1 MFATLILASA
11 ISLSACGANLST
23 SEETVTSESAAV
35 ENSSAN
41 DHSSESSS
49 MEVESEKAPELTAEE
64 QEAVGTYIGSLGS
77 FISVLDDKSAAYYY
91 IGYDEPY
98 TDCSWEYDGT
108 TFSITI
114 DDLDVTMRGDLPA
127 TGKESTLVGNRDDW
141 SDEIFKKIDS
151 NSEILNAD
159 QYVEL
164 RKSTIEVPG
173 KDEMKGFNSASNA
186 SYTVNGHTFELP
198 SYYGDPQNSTNDNID
213 SFYIS
218 DGTPFTDLMVTY
230 IADCSKNTDWGEKG
244 QSAISDTISG
254 LCENESIYDF
264 WLADYQLSKPFGA
277 YLHTQ
282 FIAKFSISYDKQV
295 YDYNVKAVS
304 LYSETEN
311 AAYVFMLMEAADSE
325 YGYFDDLDR
334 IVSSFAET
342 SASDSS
348 KSEASDEKQ
357 QSKQQSTQK
366 ETATAEKESKKD
378 TASKSDKS
386 GSNASYQEILD
397 NYTKKLQDATPGLI
411 KEYQNEAKAN
421 TNGVDGLAEICNDKI
436 SVLAEISNDGIS
448 EMAEIYFR
456 SGSGAY
462 SEYEDW
468 AGKLTDVYMEES
480 GKITDAYINSAS

>member
-11 ISLSACGANLST
+11 ISLSACGATSST
-23 SEETVTSESAAV
+23 SEETVSSESAAV

-49 MEVESEKAPELTAEE
+49 MEVEAEKAPELTDEE

-98 TDCSWEYDGT
+98 TDCSWKYDGT

-114 DDLDVTMRGDLPA
+114 DDLDVTMRGDLP
-127 TGKESTLVGNRDDW
+127 TTDKEATLVGNRDDW

-159 QYVEL
+159 QYVDL
-164 RKSTIEVPG
+164 RKNTIEVPD
-173 KDEMKGFNSASNA
+173 KDEMKGFNSASNV

-198 SYYGDPQNSTNDNID
+198 SYYGDSRV
-213 SFYIS
+213 SS
-218 DGTPFTDLMVTY
+218 DDKSMFFY
-230 IADCSKNTDWGEKG
+230 IADGSPYTYLMVVYAPDCNKNVDWGKNG
-244 QSAISDTISG
+244 QPAMTGALNG
-254 LCENESIYDF
+254 LYENSSSHNC
-264 WLADYQLSKPFGA
+264 WLVDYQLSKTFGT
-277 YLHTQ
+277 YLHAQ
-282 FIAKFSISYDKQV
+282 FDAEMSLSQDKQV
-295 YDYNVKAVS
+295 YDYNVKSVL
-304 LYSETEN
+304 LYNEAEDTMYE
-311 AAYVFMLMEAADSE
+311 FLLMEAADSE
-325 YGYFDDLDR
+325 YGYSDDLDR

-366 ETATAEKESKKD
+366 ETAAAEKESKKD
-378 TASKSDKS
+378 TAYKSDKS

-397 NYTKKLQDATPGLI
+397 SYTKKLQDATPGLI

-436 SVLAEISNDGIS
+436 SVLAEICDDGIS

-480 GKITDAYINSAS
+480 GKITDVYINSAS